1 VSDGEARASGAA
13 SAAATAR
20 GGASASGEPS
30 GPRPPSGWGAAGQPT
45 TILLLRHGATD
56 LSAGRR
62 FAGRGDAALT
72 KDGRKQARLAASRL
86 AAGSGIDVIVTS
98 PLQRARHTAEAVA
111 EATGAPLLVE
121 DGLVEADFGA
131 WEGLTF
137 AEAGER
143 WPDELAAWMASPDAA
158 PPDGESFAMV
168 ALRVLA
174 AADRLIEAHR
184 HERAVVVSH
193 VTPIKTLVCRAL
205 LAPPEA
211 MFRMNLDVASLTRID
226 CHDNGSAVLRS
237 LNDSAHLQPRRRRT
251 WLPGRGQRT
260 SVII

>member
-1 VSDGEARASGAA
+1 VSDGQARASGAA
-13 SAAATAR
+13 SAPAAR
-20 GGASASGEPS
+20 GGGASASSEPS
-30 GPRPPSGWGAAGQPT
+30 GARPPSGWGAAGQPT

-56 LSAGRR
+56 LSAERR
-62 FAGRGDAALT
+62 FAGRGESALT
-72 KDGRKQARLAASRL
+72 KDGRQQARLAASRL
-86 AAGSGIDVIVTS
+86 AAGSAVDVIVTS

-111 EATGAPLLVE
+111 EATGAPLLVDE
-121 DGLVEADFGA
+121 GLVEADFGA

-158 PPDGESFAMV
+158 PPDGESFAIV

-211 MFRMNLDVASLTRID
+211 MFRMNLDVASLTLID

-237 LNDSAHLQPRRRRT
+237 LNDTAHLQSRRRRRT
-251 WLPGRGQRT
+251 WLAGRG
-260 SVII
+260 